1 MPKGSAALTQ
11 ARKEEIIQACSQLYA
26 HKNFKE
32 ITMKDIADATSF
44 TRTSI
49 YNYFQTKEEIFLAL
63 LQQEYALW
71 IKDLQMLQ
79 RENSSMT
86 VEEFACA
93 MAASL
98 DKRHQLL
105 KIIAMNHYD
114 MEASSRMENLIS
126 FKQTYSKTI
135 QAVSDCLK
143 KFFSMTEREI
153 HEFLYVFFP
162 FLFGVYPY
170 AFATE
175 KQKQA
180 MAQAQFDHPQLT
192 VYDLVHACVQ
202 KLLIAAAEK

>member
-26 HKNFKE
+26 YKNFKE

-63 LQQEYALW
+63 LQQEYGRW
-71 IKDLQMLQ
+71 IEDLQALQ
-79 RENSSMT
+79 KENNGMT
-86 VEEFACA
+86 AEKFADA

-143 KFFSMTEREI
+143 KFFSMKRNRK
-153 HEFLYVFFP
+153 FMNFYMCS
-162 FLFGVYPY
+162 FLFCLAYIPMPLR
-170 AFATE
+170 
-175 KQKQA
+175 QKSKSRQWNRRS
-180 MAQAQFDHPQLT
+180 
-192 VYDLVHACVQ
+192 
-202 KLLIAAAEK
+202 LIIRS

>member
-26 HKNFKE
+26 YKNFKE
-32 ITMKDIADATSF
+32 STMKDIADATSF

-63 LQQEYALW
+63 LQQEYERW
-71 IKDLQMLQ
+71 IEDLQALQ
-79 RENSSMT
+79 KENSGMT
-86 VEEFACA
+86 AEKFADA

-143 KFFSMTEREI
+143 KFFSMTESEI

-180 MAQAQFDHPQLT
+180 MDQAQFDYPQLT

-202 KLLIAAAEK
+202 KLLAAAQGK